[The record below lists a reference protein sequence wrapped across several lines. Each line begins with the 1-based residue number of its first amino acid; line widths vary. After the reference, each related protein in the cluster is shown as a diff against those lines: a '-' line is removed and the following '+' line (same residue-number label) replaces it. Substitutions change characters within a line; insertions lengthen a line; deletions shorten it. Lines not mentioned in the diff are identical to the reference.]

1 MIIVFCVDRYRDA
14 FTYLVSGHSLY
25 LSISL
30 DAFMNVIS
38 VERERGR

>member
-1 MIIVFCVDRYRDA
+1 MIIVFFVDRCRDV
-14 FTYLVSGHSLY
+14 FTYLVSGHS